1 MCEER
6 LMSNTASLSFKKK
19 ATFDDLLD
27 RKYLGKKDYI
37 WFSLTQFACSAITG
51 LAQGYLLFFYTSI
64 MNIPLTYVGTMFLIA
79 KIWDGINDPIMGVIV
94 DKTRSKMGKMRPYL
108 LWASIPYAVC
118 TILMFINFRGMSSVG
133 KIVFM
138 YVTYIL
144 FSTVGTAVEVPLQGL
159 PAVVSPNVDERTKI
173 ISISRILGSIGE
185 QSALVLIS
193 FGLLVTNDN
202 YEFTYTGT
210 AVVIGVIAPIFMVIS
225 ALVLKERIEPTNQIP
240 KWSEGFKYLFK
251 NKPFL
256 ILICSNLLTFFRNLV
271 SAAIMYVVAYIY
283 GKGSLQIAF
292 ALPGAIASMIG
303 MLFAPKLK
311 RHFNAK
317 QLFIIATI
325 WHSVCLVGVYFVG
338 MTVPWYLIAIL
349 MFFTMLPVGV
359 LNVVPHLMAADTIDY
374 WEHKTGQRQEGITYS
389 LMGLRSKVS
398 SGLKD
403 YFLTFL
409 LGYFLFSQPLGFV
422 EGHVPV
428 QSEYTKGGLFAIYTI
443 IPAVL
448 NLVSIV
454 PMLFY
459 NLTGARIR
467 NIQEELAIKHEERRL
482 AEQAFSYAGGDVE
495 EFGNLSKPGMHAG
508 AVNYSQIREVIGKRR
523 NAQAVADALR
533 AEKADEE
540 RILDIEI
547 AASDEKATEAEF
559 SAEGDR

>member
-1 MCEER
+1 
-6 LMSNTASLSFKKK
+6 MSNTATLSFKKK
-19 ATFDDLLD
+19 TALDDLLD

-79 KIWDGINDPIMGVIV
+79 KIWDGVNDPIMGVIV

-108 LWASIPYAVC
+108 LWASIPYAIC
-118 TILMFINFRGMSSVG
+118 TIVMFINFRGMNITG
-133 KIVFM
+133 KIIFM
-138 YVTYIL
+138 YASYLL

-159 PAVVSPNVDERTKI
+159 PAVVSPNIDERTKI

-193 FGLLVTNDN
+193 LGLIVTNDN
-202 YEFTYTGT
+202 YEATYTGT
-210 AVVIGVIAPIFMVIS
+210 AVIIGVIAPIFMVIS
-225 ALVLKERIEPTNQIP
+225 ALVLKERIEPTNEIP

-251 NKPFL
+251 NKPFM
-256 ILICSNLLTFFRNLV
+256 ILICANLLTFFRNLV
-271 SAAIMYVVAYIY
+271 SAAIMYVVCYIY
-283 GKGSLQIAF
+283 GNGSLQIAF

-303 MLFAPKLK
+303 MLLAPKLK

-317 QLFIIATI
+317 QLFILATI
-325 WHSVCLVGVYFVG
+325 WHSVCLVGVFFVG
-338 MTVPWYLIAIL
+338 MTVPWYVIAVL
-349 MFFTMLPVGV
+349 MFFTMLPVGL

-422 EGHVPV
+422 EGHEPV
-428 QSEYTKGGLFAIYTI
+428 QSSYTQWGLFAIYTI

-454 PMLFY
+454 PMIFY
-459 NLTGARIR
+459 NLTGDRIR
-467 NIQEELAIKHEERRL
+467 KIQEELAVRHEEQRM
-482 AEQAFSYAGGDVE
+482 AEAAFAYSGGDVE
-495 EFGNLSKPGMHAG
+495 EFGVLSKPGFSAG
-508 AVNYSQIREVIGKRR
+508 AVNFSQIKDVIQRRR
-523 NAQAVADALR
+523 NSQAVAEVLR
-533 AEKADEE
+533 AEKAAEE
-540 RILDIEI
+540 QALDAMTEESKKAVTTENASEKIE
-547 AASDEKATEAEF
+547 E
-559 SAEGDR
+559 EGK

>member
-1 MCEER
+1 
-6 LMSNTASLSFKKK
+6 MSNSGSLSLNKK
-19 ATFDDLLD
+19 AAYDDLLD

-64 MNIPLTYVGTMFLIA
+64 MNIPLTHVGTMFLIA
-79 KIWDGINDPIMGVIV
+79 KIWDGVNDPIMGVIV

-108 LWASIPYAVC
+108 LWASIPYAIC
-118 TILMFINFRGMSSVG
+118 TIVMFINFRGMDIVG

-138 YVTYIL
+138 YVSYIL

-159 PAVVSPNVDERTKI
+159 PAVVSPNIDERTKI

-193 FGLLVTNDN
+193 LGLIVTHDN
-202 YEFTYTGT
+202 YEATYTGT
-210 AVVIGVIAPIFMVIS
+210 AVIIGVIAPIFMVIS
-225 ALVLKERIEPTNQIP
+225 ALVLKERIEPTNEIP

-251 NKPFL
+251 NKPFMF
-256 ILICSNLLTFFRNLV
+256 LICANLLTFFRNLV
-271 SAAIMYVVAYIY
+271 SAAIMYVVCYIY
-283 GKGSLQIAF
+283 GNGSLQIAF
-292 ALPGAIASMIG
+292 ALPGAIASMLG

-325 WHSVCLVGVYFVG
+325 WHSVCLTGVYFVG

-422 EGHVPV
+422 EGHTPV
-428 QSEYTKGGLFAIYTI
+428 QSTYTQGGLFAIYTI

-467 NIQEELAIKHEERRL
+467 NIQEELAVRHEAQRQ
-482 AEQAFSYAGGDVE
+482 AEAAFSYSGGDVE
-495 EFGNLSKPGMHAG
+495 DFGCLSKPGLHAG
-508 AVNYSQIREVIGKRR
+508 AVNYSRIMDVIAKRR

-533 AEKADEE
+533 AEKLAEE
-540 RILDIEI
+540 QLIDSEI
-547 AASDEKATEAEF
+547 AASEAE
-559 SAEGDR
+559 AEDIQANPVKEDN

>member
-1 MCEER
+1 
-6 LMSNTASLSFKKK
+6 MSNTATLSFKKK
-19 ATFDDLLD
+19 TALDDLLD

-64 MNIPLTYVGTMFLIA
+64 MNIELTYVGTMFLIA
-79 KIWDGINDPIMGVIV
+79 KIWDGVNDPIMGVIV

-108 LWASIPYAVC
+108 LWASIPYAIC
-118 TILMFINFRGMSSVG
+118 TIVMFINFRGMNITG
-133 KIVFM
+133 KIIFM
-138 YVTYIL
+138 YASYLL

-159 PAVVSPNVDERTKI
+159 PAVVSPNIDERTKI

-193 FGLLVTNDN
+193 LGLIVTNDN
-202 YEFTYTGT
+202 YEATYTGT
-210 AVVIGVIAPIFMVIS
+210 AVIIGVIAPIFMVIS
-225 ALVLKERIEPTNQIP
+225 ALVLKERIEPTNEIP

-251 NKPFL
+251 NKPFM
-256 ILICSNLLTFFRNLV
+256 ILICANLLTFFRNLV
-271 SAAIMYVVAYIY
+271 SAAIMYVVCYIY
-283 GKGSLQIAF
+283 GNGSLQIAF

-303 MLFAPKLK
+303 MLLAPKLK

-317 QLFIIATI
+317 QLFILATI
-325 WHSVCLVGVYFVG
+325 WHSVCLVGVFFVG
-338 MTVPWYLIAIL
+338 MTVPWYVIAVL
-349 MFFTMLPVGV
+349 MFFTMLPVGL

-422 EGHVPV
+422 EGHEPV
-428 QSEYTKGGLFAIYTI
+428 QSSYTQWGLFAIYTI

-454 PMLFY
+454 PMIFY
-459 NLTGARIR
+459 NLTGDRIR
-467 NIQEELAIKHEERRL
+467 KIQEELAVRHEEQRM
-482 AEQAFSYAGGDVE
+482 AEAAFAYSGGDVE
-495 EFGNLSKPGMHAG
+495 EFGVLSKPGFSAG
-508 AVNYSQIREVIGKRR
+508 AVNFSQIKDVIQRRR
-523 NAQAVADALR
+523 NSQAVAEVLR
-533 AEKADEE
+533 AEKAAEE
-540 RILDIEI
+540 QALDAMTEESKKAVTTENAGEKIE
-547 AASDEKATEAEF
+547 E
-559 SAEGDR
+559 EGK

>member
-1 MCEER
+1 
-6 LMSNTASLSFKKK
+6 MSNTATLSFKKK
-19 ATFDDLLD
+19 TALDDLLD

-64 MNIPLTYVGTMFLIA
+64 MNIPLAYVGTMFLIA
-79 KIWDGINDPIMGVIV
+79 KIWDGVNDPIMGVIV

-108 LWASIPYAVC
+108 LWASIPYAIC
-118 TILMFINFRGMSSVG
+118 TIVMFINFRGMNITG
-133 KIVFM
+133 KIIFM
-138 YVTYIL
+138 YASYLL

-159 PAVVSPNVDERTKI
+159 PAVVSPNIDERTKI

-193 FGLLVTNDN
+193 LGLIVTNDN
-202 YEFTYTGT
+202 YEATYTGT
-210 AVVIGVIAPIFMVIS
+210 AVIIGVIAPIFMVIS
-225 ALVLKERIEPTNQIP
+225 ALVLKERIEPTNEIP

-251 NKPFL
+251 NKPFM
-256 ILICSNLLTFFRNLV
+256 ILICANLLTFFRNLV
-271 SAAIMYVVAYIY
+271 SAAIMYVVCYIY
-283 GKGSLQIAF
+283 GNGSLQIAF

-303 MLFAPKLK
+303 MLLAPKLK

-317 QLFIIATI
+317 QLFILATI
-325 WHSVCLVGVYFVG
+325 WHSVCLVGVFFVG
-338 MTVPWYLIAIL
+338 MTVPWYVIAVL
-349 MFFTMLPVGV
+349 MFFTMLPVGL

-422 EGHVPV
+422 EGHEPV
-428 QSEYTKGGLFAIYTI
+428 QSSYTQWGLFAIYTI

-454 PMLFY
+454 PMIFY
-459 NLTGARIR
+459 NLTGDRIR
-467 NIQEELAIKHEERRL
+467 KIQEELAVRHEEQRM
-482 AEQAFSYAGGDVE
+482 AEAAFAYSGGDVE
-495 EFGNLSKPGMHAG
+495 EFGVLSKPGFSAG
-508 AVNYSQIREVIGKRR
+508 AVNFSQIKDVIQRRR
-523 NAQAVADALR
+523 NSQAVAEVLR
-533 AEKADEE
+533 AEKAAEE
-540 RILDIEI
+540 QALDAMTEESKEAVTAENDGEKIE
-547 AASDEKATEAEF
+547 E
-559 SAEGDR
+559 EGK

>member
-1 MCEER
+1 
-6 LMSNTASLSFKKK
+6 MSNTATLSFKKK
-19 ATFDDLLD
+19 TALDDLLD

-64 MNIPLTYVGTMFLIA
+64 MNIELTYVGTMFLIA
-79 KIWDGINDPIMGVIV
+79 KIWDGVNDPIMGVIV

-108 LWASIPYAVC
+108 LWASIPYAIC
-118 TILMFINFRGMSSVG
+118 TIVMFINFRGMNMTG
-133 KIVFM
+133 KIIFM
-138 YVTYIL
+138 YASYLL

-159 PAVVSPNVDERTKI
+159 PAVVSPNIDERTKI

-193 FGLLVTNDN
+193 LGLIVTNDN
-202 YEFTYTGT
+202 YEATYTGT
-210 AVVIGVIAPIFMVIS
+210 AVIIGVIAPIFMVIS
-225 ALVLKERIEPTNQIP
+225 ALVLKERIEPTNEIP

-251 NKPFL
+251 NKPFM
-256 ILICSNLLTFFRNLV
+256 ILICANLLTFFRNLV
-271 SAAIMYVVAYIY
+271 SAAIMYVVCYIY
-283 GKGSLQIAF
+283 GNGSLQIAF
-292 ALPGAIASMIG
+292 ALPGAIASMLG
-303 MLFAPKLK
+303 MLLAPKLK

-317 QLFIIATI
+317 QLFILATI
-325 WHSVCLVGVYFVG
+325 WHSVCLVGVFFVG
-338 MTVPWYLIAIL
+338 MTVPWYVIAVL
-349 MFFTMLPVGV
+349 MFFTMLPVGL

-422 EGHVPV
+422 EGHEPV
-428 QSEYTKGGLFAIYTI
+428 QSSYTQWGLFAIYTI

-454 PMLFY
+454 PMIFY
-459 NLTGARIR
+459 NLTGDRIR
-467 NIQEELAIKHEERRL
+467 KIQEELAVRHEERRM
-482 AEQAFSYAGGDVE
+482 AEAAFAYSGGDVE
-495 EFGNLSKPGMHAG
+495 EFGVLSKPGFSAG
-508 AVNYSQIREVIGKRR
+508 AVNFSQIKDVIQRRR
-523 NAQAVADALR
+523 NSQAVAEVLR
-533 AEKADEE
+533 AEKAAEE
-540 RILDIEI
+540 QALDAMTEESKKAVTTENAGEKIE
-547 AASDEKATEAEF
+547 E
-559 SAEGDR
+559 EGK

>member
-1 MCEER
+1 
-6 LMSNTASLSFKKK
+6 MSNTGSLSLNKKT
-19 ATFDDLLD
+19 AYDDLLD

-64 MNIPLTYVGTMFLIA
+64 MNIPLTHVGTMFLIA
-79 KIWDGINDPIMGVIV
+79 KIWDGVNDPIMGVIV

-108 LWASIPYAVC
+108 LWASIPYAIC
-118 TILMFINFRGMSSVG
+118 TIVMFINFRGMDIVG

-138 YVTYIL
+138 YVSYIL

-159 PAVVSPNVDERTKI
+159 PAVVSPNIDERTKI

-193 FGLLVTNDN
+193 LGLIVTHDN
-202 YEFTYTGT
+202 YEATYTGT
-210 AVVIGVIAPIFMVIS
+210 AVIIGVIAPIFMVIS
-225 ALVLKERIEPTNQIP
+225 ALVLKERIEPTSEIP

-251 NKPFL
+251 NKPFMF
-256 ILICSNLLTFFRNLV
+256 LICANLLTFFRNLV
-271 SAAIMYVVAYIY
+271 SAAIMYVVCYIY
-283 GKGSLQIAF
+283 GNGSLQIAF

-325 WHSVCLVGVYFVG
+325 WHSVCLTGVYFVG
-338 MTVPWYLIAIL
+338 MTVPWYLIAVL

-422 EGHVPV
+422 EGHTPV
-428 QSEYTKGGLFAIYTI
+428 QSTYTQGGLFAIYTI

-467 NIQEELAIKHEERRL
+467 NIQEELAVRHEAQRQ
-482 AEQAFSYAGGDVE
+482 AEAAFSYSGGDVE
-495 EFGNLSKPGMHAG
+495 DFGCLSKPGLHAG
-508 AVNYSQIREVIGKRR
+508 AVNY
-523 NAQAVADALR
+523 AQAVADALR
-533 AEKADEE
+533 AEKLAEE
-540 RILDIEI
+540 QLIDSEI
-547 AASDEKATEAEF
+547 AASEAE
-559 SAEGDR
+559 AEDIQANPVKEDN

>member
-1 MCEER
+1 
-6 LMSNTASLSFKKK
+6 MSNTATLSFKKK
-19 ATFDDLLD
+19 TALDDLLD

-64 MNIPLTYVGTMFLIA
+64 MNIPLASVGTMFLIA
-79 KIWDGINDPIMGVIV
+79 KIWDGVNDPIMGVIV

-108 LWASIPYAVC
+108 LWASIPYAIC
-118 TILMFINFRGMSSVG
+118 TIVMFINFRGMNMTG
-133 KIVFM
+133 KIIFM
-138 YVTYIL
+138 YASYLL

-159 PAVVSPNVDERTKI
+159 PAVVSPNIDERTKI

-193 FGLLVTNDN
+193 LGLIVTNDN
-202 YEFTYTGT
+202 YEATYTGT
-210 AVVIGVIAPIFMVIS
+210 AVIIGVIAPIFMVIS
-225 ALVLKERIEPTNQIP
+225 ALVLKERIEPTNEIP

-251 NKPFL
+251 NKPFM
-256 ILICSNLLTFFRNLV
+256 ILICANLLTFFRNLV
-271 SAAIMYVVAYIY
+271 SAAIMYVVCYIY

-303 MLFAPKLK
+303 MLLAPKLK

-317 QLFIIATI
+317 QLFILATI
-325 WHSVCLVGVYFVG
+325 WHSVCLVGVFFVG
-338 MTVPWYLIAIL
+338 MTVPWYVIAVL
-349 MFFTMLPVGV
+349 MFFTMLPVGL

-422 EGHVPV
+422 EGHEPV
-428 QSEYTKGGLFAIYTI
+428 QSSYTQWGLFAIYTI

-454 PMLFY
+454 PMIFY
-459 NLTGARIR
+459 NLTGDRIR
-467 NIQEELAIKHEERRL
+467 KIQEELAVRHEEQRM
-482 AEQAFSYAGGDVE
+482 AEAAFAYSGGDVE
-495 EFGNLSKPGMHAG
+495 EFGVLSKPGFSAG
-508 AVNYSQIREVIGKRR
+508 AVNFSQIKDVIAKRR
-523 NAQAVADALR
+523 NSQAVAEVLR
-533 AEKADEE
+533 AEKAAEE
-540 RILDIEI
+540 QALDAMTEESKKAVTTENAGEKIE
-547 AASDEKATEAEF
+547 E
-559 SAEGDR
+559 EGK

>member
-1 MCEER
+1 
-6 LMSNTASLSFKKK
+6 MSNTASLSFKKK

-108 LWASIPYAVC
+108 LWASIPYAAC

-240 KWSEGFKYLFK
+240 
-251 NKPFL
+251 FL

-283 GKGSLQIAF
+283 GNGSLQIAF
-292 ALPGAIASMIG
+292 ALPGAVASMIG

-325 WHSVCLVGVYFVG
+325 WHSVCSTVYYRYDMAF
-338 MTVPWYLIAIL
+338 
-349 MFFTMLPVGV
+349 GV
-359 LNVVPHLMAADTIDY
+359 LGRGLFRRHDCAVVSDSYIDVLYNAA
-374 WEHKTGQRQEGITYS
+374 GR
-389 LMGLRSKVS
+389 RSERS
-398 SGLKD
+398 SAPDGGGYD
-403 YFLTFL
+403 RL
-409 LGYFLFSQPLGFV
+409 LGTQDRSAPGRHNLFADGTAQQGFQRIERLFPDFLIRLF
-422 EGHVPV
+422 PV
-428 QSEYTKGGLFAIYTI
+428 QPTFGIRRGSRSGAI
-443 IPAVL
+443 
-448 NLVSIV
+448 
-454 PMLFY
+454 
-459 NLTGARIR
+459 
-467 NIQEELAIKHEERRL
+467 
-482 AEQAFSYAGGDVE
+482 
-495 EFGNLSKPGMHAG
+495 
-508 AVNYSQIREVIGKRR
+508 
-523 NAQAVADALR
+523 
-533 AEKADEE
+533 
-540 RILDIEI
+540 
-547 AASDEKATEAEF
+547 
-559 SAEGDR
+559 

>member
-1 MCEER
+1 
-6 LMSNTASLSFKKK
+6 MSNTATLSFKKK
-19 ATFDDLLD
+19 TALDDLLD

-79 KIWDGINDPIMGVIV
+79 KIWDGVNDPIMGVIV

-108 LWASIPYAVC
+108 LWASIPYAIC
-118 TILMFINFRGMSSVG
+118 TIVMFINFRGMNITG
-133 KIVFM
+133 KIIFM
-138 YVTYIL
+138 YASYLL

-159 PAVVSPNVDERTKI
+159 PAVVSPNIDERTKI

-193 FGLLVTNDN
+193 LGLIVTNDN
-202 YEFTYTGT
+202 YEATYTGT
-210 AVVIGVIAPIFMVIS
+210 AVIIGVIAPIFMVIS
-225 ALVLKERIEPTNQIP
+225 ALVLKERIEPTNEIP

-251 NKPFL
+251 NKPFM
-256 ILICSNLLTFFRNLV
+256 ILICANLLTFFRNLV
-271 SAAIMYVVAYIY
+271 SAAIMYVVCYIY
-283 GKGSLQIAF
+283 GNGSLQIAF

-303 MLFAPKLK
+303 MLLAPKLK

-317 QLFIIATI
+317 QLFILATI
-325 WHSVCLVGVYFVG
+325 WHSVCLVGVFFVG
-338 MTVPWYLIAIL
+338 MTVPWYVIAVL
-349 MFFTMLPVGV
+349 MFFTMLPVGL

-422 EGHVPV
+422 EGHEPV
-428 QSEYTKGGLFAIYTI
+428 QSSYTQWGLFAIYTI

-454 PMLFY
+454 PMIFY
-459 NLTGARIR
+459 NLTGDRIR
-467 NIQEELAIKHEERRL
+467 KIQEELAVRHEEQRM
-482 AEQAFSYAGGDVE
+482 AEAAFAYSGGDVE
-495 EFGNLSKPGMHAG
+495 EFGVLSKPGFSAG
-508 AVNYSQIREVIGKRR
+508 AVNFSQIKDVIAKRR
-523 NAQAVADALR
+523 NSQAVAEVLR
-533 AEKADEE
+533 AEKAAEE
-540 RILDIEI
+540 QALDAMTEESKKAVTAENAGEKIE
-547 AASDEKATEAEF
+547 E
-559 SAEGDR
+559 EGK

>member
-1 MCEER
+1 
-6 LMSNTASLSFKKK
+6 MSNTATLSFKKK
-19 ATFDDLLD
+19 TALDDLLD

-79 KIWDGINDPIMGVIV
+79 KIWDGVNDPIMGVIV

-108 LWASIPYAVC
+108 LWASIPYAIC
-118 TILMFINFRGMSSVG
+118 TIVMFINFRGMNMTG
-133 KIVFM
+133 KIIFM
-138 YVTYIL
+138 YASYLL

-159 PAVVSPNVDERTKI
+159 PAVVSPNIDERTKI

-193 FGLLVTNDN
+193 LGLIVTNDN
-202 YEFTYTGT
+202 YEATYTGT
-210 AVVIGVIAPIFMVIS
+210 AVIIGVIAPMFMVIS
-225 ALVLKERIEPTNQIP
+225 ALVLKERIEPTNEIP

-251 NKPFL
+251 NKPFM
-256 ILICSNLLTFFRNLV
+256 ILICANLLTFFRNLV
-271 SAAIMYVVAYIY
+271 SAAIMYVVCYIY

-303 MLFAPKLK
+303 MLLAPKLK

-317 QLFIIATI
+317 QLFILATI
-325 WHSVCLVGVYFVG
+325 WHSVCLVGVFFVG
-338 MTVPWYLIAIL
+338 MTVPWYVIAVL
-349 MFFTMLPVGV
+349 MFFTMLPVGL

-422 EGHVPV
+422 EGHEPV
-428 QSEYTKGGLFAIYTI
+428 QSSYTQWGLFAIYTI

-454 PMLFY
+454 PMIFY
-459 NLTGARIR
+459 NLTGDRIR
-467 NIQEELAIKHEERRL
+467 KIQEELAVRHEEQRM
-482 AEQAFSYAGGDVE
+482 AEAAFAYSGGDVE
-495 EFGNLSKPGMHAG
+495 EFGVLSKPGFSAG
-508 AVNYSQIREVIGKRR
+508 AVNFSQIKDVIAKRR
-523 NAQAVADALR
+523 NSQAVAEVLR
-533 AEKADEE
+533 AEKAAEE
-540 RILDIEI
+540 QAFDAMTEESKEAVTAENDGEKIE
-547 AASDEKATEAEF
+547 E
-559 SAEGDR
+559 EGK

>member
-1 MCEER
+1 
-6 LMSNTASLSFKKK
+6 MSNTASLSFKKK

-108 LWASIPYAVC
+108 LWASIPYAAC
-118 TILMFINFRGMSSVG
+118 TILMFINFRGMSIVG

-225 ALVLKERIEPTNQIP
+225 ALVLRERIEPTNQIP

-283 GKGSLQIAF
+283 GNGSLQIAF

-467 NIQEELAIKHEERRL
+467 NIQEELAIRHEERRL

>member
-1 MCEER
+1 
-6 LMSNTASLSFKKK
+6 MSNTATLSFKKK
-19 ATFDDLLD
+19 TALDDLLD

-79 KIWDGINDPIMGVIV
+79 KIWDGVNDPIMGVIV

-108 LWASIPYAVC
+108 LWASIPYAIC
-118 TILMFINFRGMSSVG
+118 TIVMFINFRGMNMTG
-133 KIVFM
+133 KIIFM
-138 YVTYIL
+138 YASYLL
-144 FSTVGTAVEVPLQGL
+144 FSTVGTAVEVPLRGL
-159 PAVVSPNVDERTKI
+159 PAVVSPNIDERTKI

-193 FGLLVTNDN
+193 LGLIVTNDN
-202 YEFTYTGT
+202 YEATYTGT
-210 AVVIGVIAPIFMVIS
+210 AVIIGVIAPIFMVIS
-225 ALVLKERIEPTNQIP
+225 ALVLKERIEPTNEIP

-251 NKPFL
+251 NKPFM
-256 ILICSNLLTFFRNLV
+256 ILICANLLTFFRNLV
-271 SAAIMYVVAYIY
+271 SAAIMYVVCYIY

-303 MLFAPKLK
+303 MLLAPKLK

-317 QLFIIATI
+317 QLFILATI
-325 WHSVCLVGVYFVG
+325 WHSVCLVGVFFVG
-338 MTVPWYLIAIL
+338 MTVPWYVIAVL
-349 MFFTMLPVGV
+349 MFFTMLPVGL

-422 EGHVPV
+422 EGHEPV
-428 QSEYTKGGLFAIYTI
+428 QSSYTQWGLFAIYTI

-454 PMLFY
+454 PMIFY
-459 NLTGARIR
+459 NLTGDRIR
-467 NIQEELAIKHEERRL
+467 KIQEELAVRHEEQRM
-482 AEQAFSYAGGDVE
+482 AEAAFAYSGGDVE
-495 EFGNLSKPGMHAG
+495 EFGVLSKPGFSAG
-508 AVNYSQIREVIGKRR
+508 AVNFSQIKDVIQRRR
-523 NAQAVADALR
+523 NSQAVAEVLR
-533 AEKADEE
+533 AEKAAEE
-540 RILDIEI
+540 QALDAMTEESKEAVTAENDGEKIE
-547 AASDEKATEAEF
+547 E
-559 SAEGDR
+559 EGK

>member
-1 MCEER
+1 
-6 LMSNTASLSFKKK
+6 MSNTATLSFKKK
-19 ATFDDLLD
+19 TALDDLLD

-64 MNIPLTYVGTMFLIA
+64 MNIELTYVGTMFLIA
-79 KIWDGINDPIMGVIV
+79 KIWDGVNDPIMGVIV

-108 LWASIPYAVC
+108 LWASIPYAIC
-118 TILMFINFRGMSSVG
+118 TIVMFINFRGMNMTG
-133 KIVFM
+133 KIIFM
-138 YVTYIL
+138 YASYLL

-159 PAVVSPNVDERTKI
+159 PAVVSPNIDERTKI

-193 FGLLVTNDN
+193 LGLIVTNDN
-202 YEFTYTGT
+202 YEATYTGT
-210 AVVIGVIAPIFMVIS
+210 AVIIGVIAPIFMVIS
-225 ALVLKERIEPTNQIP
+225 ALVLKERIEPTNEIP

-251 NKPFL
+251 NKPFM
-256 ILICSNLLTFFRNLV
+256 ILICANLLTFFRNLV
-271 SAAIMYVVAYIY
+271 SAAIMYVVCYIY
-283 GKGSLQIAF
+283 GNGSLQIAF

-303 MLFAPKLK
+303 MLLAPKLK

-317 QLFIIATI
+317 QLFILATI
-325 WHSVCLVGVYFVG
+325 WHSVCLVGVFFVG
-338 MTVPWYLIAIL
+338 MTVPWYVIAVL
-349 MFFTMLPVGV
+349 MFFTMLPVGL

-422 EGHVPV
+422 EGHEPV
-428 QSEYTKGGLFAIYTI
+428 QSSYTQWGLFAIYTI

-454 PMLFY
+454 PMIFY
-459 NLTGARIR
+459 NLTGDRIR
-467 NIQEELAIKHEERRL
+467 KIQEELAVRHEEQRM
-482 AEQAFSYAGGDVE
+482 AEAAFAYSGGDVE
-495 EFGNLSKPGMHAG
+495 EFGVLSKPGFSAG
-508 AVNYSQIREVIGKRR
+508 AVNFSQIKDVIARRR
-523 NAQAVADALR
+523 NSQAVAEVLR
-533 AEKADEE
+533 AEKAAEE
-540 RILDIEI
+540 QALDAMTEESKKAVTTENAGEKIEG
-547 AASDEKATEAEF
+547 
-559 SAEGDR
+559 EGK

>member
-1 MCEER
+1 
-6 LMSNTASLSFKKK
+6 MSNTASLSFKKK

-283 GKGSLQIAF
+283 GNGSLQIAF

-467 NIQEELAIKHEERRL
+467 NIQEELAIRHEERRL

-495 EFGNLSKPGMHAG
+495 EFGNLSKPGIHAG

>member
-1 MCEER
+1 
-6 LMSNTASLSFKKK
+6 MSNTATLSFKKK
-19 ATFDDLLD
+19 TALDDLLD

-64 MNIPLTYVGTMFLIA
+64 MNIPLASVGTMFLIA
-79 KIWDGINDPIMGVIV
+79 KIWDGVNDPIMGVIV

-108 LWASIPYAVC
+108 LWASIPYAIC
-118 TILMFINFRGMSSVG
+118 TIVMFINFRGMNMTG
-133 KIVFM
+133 KIIFM
-138 YVTYIL
+138 YASYLL

-159 PAVVSPNVDERTKI
+159 PAVVSPNIDERTKI

-193 FGLLVTNDN
+193 LGLIVTNDN
-202 YEFTYTGT
+202 YEATYTGT
-210 AVVIGVIAPIFMVIS
+210 AVIIGVIAPIFMVIS
-225 ALVLKERIEPTNQIP
+225 ALVLKERIEPTNEIP

-251 NKPFL
+251 NKPFM
-256 ILICSNLLTFFRNLV
+256 ILICANLLTFFRNLV
-271 SAAIMYVVAYIY
+271 SAAIMYVVCYIY

-303 MLFAPKLK
+303 MLLAPKLK

-317 QLFIIATI
+317 QLFILATI
-325 WHSVCLVGVYFVG
+325 WHSVCLVGVFFVG
-338 MTVPWYLIAIL
+338 MTVPWYVIAVL
-349 MFFTMLPVGV
+349 MFFTMLPVGL

-422 EGHVPV
+422 EGHEPV
-428 QSEYTKGGLFAIYTI
+428 QSSYTQWGLFAIYTI

-454 PMLFY
+454 PMIFY
-459 NLTGARIR
+459 NLTGDRIR
-467 NIQEELAIKHEERRL
+467 KIQEELAVRHEEQRM
-482 AEQAFSYAGGDVE
+482 AEAAFAYSGGDVE
-495 EFGNLSKPGMHAG
+495 EFGVLSKPGFSAG
-508 AVNYSQIREVIGKRR
+508 AVNFSQIKDVIQRRR
-523 NAQAVADALR
+523 NSQAVAEVLR
-533 AEKADEE
+533 AEKAAEE
-540 RILDIEI
+540 QALDAMTEESKEAVTAENDGEKIE
-547 AASDEKATEAEF
+547 E
-559 SAEGDR
+559 EGK

>member
-1 MCEER
+1 
-6 LMSNTASLSFKKK
+6 MSNTATLSFKKK
-19 ATFDDLLD
+19 TALDDLLD

-64 MNIPLTYVGTMFLIA
+64 MNIELTYVGTMFLIA
-79 KIWDGINDPIMGVIV
+79 KIWDGVNDPIMGVIV

-108 LWASIPYAVC
+108 LWASIPYAIC
-118 TILMFINFRGMSSVG
+118 TIVMFINFRGMNMTG
-133 KIVFM
+133 KIIFM
-138 YVTYIL
+138 YASYLL

-159 PAVVSPNVDERTKI
+159 PAVVSPNIDERTKI

-193 FGLLVTNDN
+193 LGLIVTNDN
-202 YEFTYTGT
+202 YEATYTGT
-210 AVVIGVIAPIFMVIS
+210 AVIIGVIAPIFMVIS
-225 ALVLKERIEPTNQIP
+225 ALVLKERIEPTNEIP

-251 NKPFL
+251 NKPFM
-256 ILICSNLLTFFRNLV
+256 ILICANLLTFFRNLV
-271 SAAIMYVVAYIY
+271 SAAIMYVVCYIY
-283 GKGSLQIAF
+283 GNGSLQIAF

-303 MLFAPKLK
+303 MLLAPKLK

-317 QLFIIATI
+317 QLFILATI
-325 WHSVCLVGVYFVG
+325 WHSVCLVGVFFVG
-338 MTVPWYLIAIL
+338 MTVPWYVIAVL
-349 MFFTMLPVGV
+349 MFFTMLPVGL

-422 EGHVPV
+422 EGHEPV
-428 QSEYTKGGLFAIYTI
+428 QSSYTQWGLFAIYTI

-448 NLVSIV
+448 NLVSIA
-454 PMLFY
+454 PMIFY
-459 NLTGARIR
+459 NLTGDRIR
-467 NIQEELAIKHEERRL
+467 KIQEELAVRHEELRM
-482 AEQAFSYAGGDVE
+482 AEAAFAYSGGDVE
-495 EFGNLSKPGMHAG
+495 EFGVLSKPGFSAG
-508 AVNYSQIREVIGKRR
+508 AVNFSQIKDVIQRRR
-523 NAQAVADALR
+523 NSQAVAEVLR
-533 AEKADEE
+533 AEKAAEE
-540 RILDIEI
+540 QALDAMTEESKKAVTTENAGEKIE
-547 AASDEKATEAEF
+547 E
-559 SAEGDR
+559 EGK

>member
-1 MCEER
+1 
-6 LMSNTASLSFKKK
+6 MSNTGSLSLNKKT
-19 ATFDDLLD
+19 AYDDLLD

-64 MNIPLTYVGTMFLIA
+64 MNIPLMHVGTMFLIA
-79 KIWDGINDPIMGVIV
+79 KIWDGVNDPIMGVIV

-108 LWASIPYAVC
+108 LWASIPYAIC
-118 TILMFINFRGMSSVG
+118 TIVMFINFRGMDIVG

-138 YVTYIL
+138 YVSYIL

-159 PAVVSPNVDERTKI
+159 PAVVSPNIDERTKI

-193 FGLLVTNDN
+193 LGLIVTHDN
-202 YEFTYTGT
+202 YEATYTGT
-210 AVVIGVIAPIFMVIS
+210 AVIIGVIAPIFMVIS
-225 ALVLKERIEPTNQIP
+225 ALVLKERIEPTSEIP

-251 NKPFL
+251 NKPFMF
-256 ILICSNLLTFFRNLV
+256 LICANLLTFFRNLV
-271 SAAIMYVVAYIY
+271 SAAIMYVVCYIY
-283 GKGSLQIAF
+283 GNGSLQIAF
-292 ALPGAIASMIG
+292 ALPGAIASMLG

-325 WHSVCLVGVYFVG
+325 WHSVCLTGVYFVG

-409 LGYFLFSQPLGFV
+409 LGYFLFSQPLGFL
-422 EGHVPV
+422 EGHTPV
-428 QSEYTKGGLFAIYTI
+428 QSTYTQGGLFAIYTI

-459 NLTGARIR
+459 NLTGAKIR
-467 NIQEELAIKHEERRL
+467 NIQEELAVRHEAQRQ
-482 AEQAFSYAGGDVE
+482 AEAAFSYSGGDVE
-495 EFGNLSKPGMHAG
+495 DFGCLSKPGLHAG
-508 AVNYSQIREVIGKRR
+508 AVNYSRIMDVIAKRR

-533 AEKADEE
+533 AEKLAEE
-540 RILDIEI
+540 QLIDSEI
-547 AASDEKATEAEF
+547 AASEAE
-559 SAEGDR
+559 AEDIQANPVKEDN

>member
-1 MCEER
+1 
-6 LMSNTASLSFKKK
+6 MSNTATLSFKKK
-19 ATFDDLLD
+19 TALDDLLD

-64 MNIPLTYVGTMFLIA
+64 MNIELTYVGTMFLIA
-79 KIWDGINDPIMGVIV
+79 KIWDGVNDPIMGVIV

-108 LWASIPYAVC
+108 LWASIPYAIC
-118 TILMFINFRGMSSVG
+118 TIVMFINFRGMNMTG
-133 KIVFM
+133 KIIFM
-138 YVTYIL
+138 YASYLL

-159 PAVVSPNVDERTKI
+159 PAVVSPNIDERTKI

-193 FGLLVTNDN
+193 LGLIVTNDN
-202 YEFTYTGT
+202 YEATYTGT
-210 AVVIGVIAPIFMVIS
+210 AVIIGVIAPIFMVIS
-225 ALVLKERIEPTNQIP
+225 ALVLKERIEPTNEIP

-251 NKPFL
+251 NKPFM
-256 ILICSNLLTFFRNLV
+256 ILICANLLTFFRNLV
-271 SAAIMYVVAYIY
+271 SAAIMYVVCYIY
-283 GKGSLQIAF
+283 GNGSLQIAF

-303 MLFAPKLK
+303 MLLAPKLK

-317 QLFIIATI
+317 QLFILATI
-325 WHSVCLVGVYFVG
+325 WHSVCLVGVFFVG
-338 MTVPWYLIAIL
+338 MTVPWYVIAVL
-349 MFFTMLPVGV
+349 MFFTMLPVGL

-422 EGHVPV
+422 EGHEPV
-428 QSEYTKGGLFAIYTI
+428 QSSYTQWGLFAIYTI

-454 PMLFY
+454 PMIFY
-459 NLTGARIR
+459 NLTGDRIR
-467 NIQEELAIKHEERRL
+467 KIQEELAVRHEELRM
-482 AEQAFSYAGGDVE
+482 AEAAFAYSGGDVE
-495 EFGNLSKPGMHAG
+495 EFGVLSKPGFSAG
-508 AVNYSQIREVIGKRR
+508 AVNFSQIKDVIARRR
-523 NAQAVADALR
+523 NSQAVAEVLR
-533 AEKADEE
+533 AEKAAEE
-540 RILDIEI
+540 QALDAMTEESKKAVTTENAGEKIE
-547 AASDEKATEAEF
+547 E
-559 SAEGDR
+559 EGK

>member
-1 MCEER
+1 
-6 LMSNTASLSFKKK
+6 MSNTATLSFKKK
-19 ATFDDLLD
+19 TALDDLLD

-64 MNIPLTYVGTMFLIA
+64 MNIPLAYVGTMFLIA
-79 KIWDGINDPIMGVIV
+79 KIWDGVNDPIMGVIV

-108 LWASIPYAVC
+108 LWASIPYAIC
-118 TILMFINFRGMSSVG
+118 TIVMFINFRGMNITG
-133 KIVFM
+133 KIIFM
-138 YVTYIL
+138 YASYLL

-159 PAVVSPNVDERTKI
+159 PAVVSPNIDERTKI

-193 FGLLVTNDN
+193 LGLIVTNDN
-202 YEFTYTGT
+202 YEATYTGT
-210 AVVIGVIAPIFMVIS
+210 AVIIGVIAPIFMVIS
-225 ALVLKERIEPTNQIP
+225 ALVLKERIEPTNEIP

-251 NKPFL
+251 NKPFM
-256 ILICSNLLTFFRNLV
+256 ILICANLLTFFRNLV
-271 SAAIMYVVAYIY
+271 SAAIMYVVCYIY
-283 GKGSLQIAF
+283 GNGSLQIAF

-303 MLFAPKLK
+303 MLLAPKLK

-317 QLFIIATI
+317 QLFILATI
-325 WHSVCLVGVYFVG
+325 WHSVCLVGVFFVG
-338 MTVPWYLIAIL
+338 MTVPWYVIAVL
-349 MFFTMLPVGV
+349 MFFTMLPVGL

-422 EGHVPV
+422 EGHEPV
-428 QSEYTKGGLFAIYTI
+428 QSSYTQWGLFAIYTI

-454 PMLFY
+454 PMIFY
-459 NLTGARIR
+459 NLTGDRIR
-467 NIQEELAIKHEERRL
+467 KIQEELAVRHEEQRM
-482 AEQAFSYAGGDVE
+482 AEAAFAYSGGDVE
-495 EFGNLSKPGMHAG
+495 EFGVLSKPGFSAG
-508 AVNYSQIREVIGKRR
+508 AVNFSQIKDVIQRRR
-523 NAQAVADALR
+523 NSQAVAEVLR
-533 AEKADEE
+533 AEKAAEE
-540 RILDIEI
+540 QALDAMTEESKKAVTAENAGEKIE
-547 AASDEKATEAEF
+547 E
-559 SAEGDR
+559 EGK

>member
-1 MCEER
+1 
-6 LMSNTASLSFKKK
+6 MSNTASLSFKKK

-202 YEFTYTGT
+202 YEFTYTGA

-547 AASDEKATEAEF
+547 AASDEKATEAEI

>member
-1 MCEER
+1 
-6 LMSNTASLSFKKK
+6 MSNTASLSFKKK

>member
-1 MCEER
+1 
-6 LMSNTASLSFKKK
+6 MSNTATLSFKKK
-19 ATFDDLLD
+19 TALDDLLD

-79 KIWDGINDPIMGVIV
+79 KIWDGVNDPIMGVIV

-108 LWASIPYAVC
+108 LWASIPYAIC
-118 TILMFINFRGMSSVG
+118 TIVMFINFRGMNMTG
-133 KIVFM
+133 KIIFM
-138 YVTYIL
+138 YASYLL

-159 PAVVSPNVDERTKI
+159 PAVVSPNIDERTKI

-193 FGLLVTNDN
+193 LGLIVTNDN
-202 YEFTYTGT
+202 YEATYTGT
-210 AVVIGVIAPIFMVIS
+210 AVIIGVIAPIFMVIS
-225 ALVLKERIEPTNQIP
+225 ALVLKERIEPTNEIP

-251 NKPFL
+251 NKPFM
-256 ILICSNLLTFFRNLV
+256 ILICANLLTFFRNLV
-271 SAAIMYVVAYIY
+271 SAAIMYVVCYIY

-292 ALPGAIASMIG
+292 ALPGAIASMLG
-303 MLFAPKLK
+303 MLLAPKLK

-317 QLFIIATI
+317 QLFILATI
-325 WHSVCLVGVYFVG
+325 WHSVCLVGVFFVG
-338 MTVPWYLIAIL
+338 MTVPWYVIAVL
-349 MFFTMLPVGV
+349 MFFTMLPVGL

-422 EGHVPV
+422 EGHEPV
-428 QSEYTKGGLFAIYTI
+428 QSSYTQWGLFAIYTI

-454 PMLFY
+454 PMIFY
-459 NLTGARIR
+459 NLTGDRIR
-467 NIQEELAIKHEERRL
+467 RIQEELAVRHEERRM
-482 AEQAFSYAGGDVE
+482 AEAAFAYSGGDVE
-495 EFGNLSKPGMHAG
+495 EFGVLSKPGFSAG
-508 AVNYSQIREVIGKRR
+508 AVNFSQIKDVIQRRR
-523 NAQAVADALR
+523 NSQAVAEALR
-533 AEKADEE
+533 AEKAAEE
-540 RILDIEI
+540 QALDAMTEESKDAVTAENAGEKIE
-547 AASDEKATEAEF
+547 E
-559 SAEGDR
+559 EGEVK

>member
-1 MCEER
+1 
-6 LMSNTASLSFKKK
+6 MSNTATLSFKKK
-19 ATFDDLLD
+19 TALDDLLD

-64 MNIPLTYVGTMFLIA
+64 MNIPLAYVGTMFLIA
-79 KIWDGINDPIMGVIV
+79 KIWDGVNDPIMGVIV

-108 LWASIPYAVC
+108 LWASIPYAIC
-118 TILMFINFRGMSSVG
+118 TIVMFINFRGMNITG
-133 KIVFM
+133 KIIFM
-138 YVTYIL
+138 YASYLL

-159 PAVVSPNVDERTKI
+159 PAVVSPNIDERTKI

-193 FGLLVTNDN
+193 LGLIVTNDN
-202 YEFTYTGT
+202 YEATYTGT
-210 AVVIGVIAPIFMVIS
+210 AVIIGVIAPIFMVIS
-225 ALVLKERIEPTNQIP
+225 ALVLKERIEPTNEIP

-251 NKPFL
+251 NKPFM
-256 ILICSNLLTFFRNLV
+256 ILICANLLTFFRNLV
-271 SAAIMYVVAYIY
+271 SAAIMYVVCYIY
-283 GKGSLQIAF
+283 GNGSLQIAF

-303 MLFAPKLK
+303 MLLAPKLK

-317 QLFIIATI
+317 QLFILATI
-325 WHSVCLVGVYFVG
+325 WHSVCLVGVFFVG
-338 MTVPWYLIAIL
+338 MTVPWYVIAVL
-349 MFFTMLPVGV
+349 MFFTMLPVGL

-422 EGHVPV
+422 EGHEPV
-428 QSEYTKGGLFAIYTI
+428 QSSYTQWGLFAIYTI

-454 PMLFY
+454 PMIFY
-459 NLTGARIR
+459 NLTGDRIR
-467 NIQEELAIKHEERRL
+467 KIQEELAVRHEEQRM
-482 AEQAFSYAGGDVE
+482 AEAAFAYSGGDVE
-495 EFGNLSKPGMHAG
+495 ECGVLSKPGFSAG
-508 AVNYSQIREVIGKRR
+508 AVNFSQIKDVIAKRR
-523 NAQAVADALR
+523 NSQAVAEVLR
-533 AEKADEE
+533 AEKAAEE
-540 RILDIEI
+540 QALDAMTEESKKAVTTENAGEKIE
-547 AASDEKATEAEF
+547 E
-559 SAEGDR
+559 EGK

>member
-1 MCEER
+1 
-6 LMSNTASLSFKKK
+6 MSNTATLSFKKK
-19 ATFDDLLD
+19 TALDDLLD

-79 KIWDGINDPIMGVIV
+79 KIWDGVNDPIMGVIV

-108 LWASIPYAVC
+108 LWASIPYAIC
-118 TILMFINFRGMSSVG
+118 TIVMFINFRGMNMTG
-133 KIVFM
+133 KIIFM
-138 YVTYIL
+138 YASYLL

-159 PAVVSPNVDERTKI
+159 PAVVSPNIDERTKI

-193 FGLLVTNDN
+193 LGLIVTNDN
-202 YEFTYTGT
+202 YEATYTGT
-210 AVVIGVIAPIFMVIS
+210 AVIIGVIAPMFMVIS
-225 ALVLKERIEPTNQIP
+225 ALVLKERIEPTNEIP

-251 NKPFL
+251 NKPFM
-256 ILICSNLLTFFRNLV
+256 ILICANLLTFFRNLV
-271 SAAIMYVVAYIY
+271 SAAIMYVVCYIY

-303 MLFAPKLK
+303 MLLAPKLK

-317 QLFIIATI
+317 QLFILATI
-325 WHSVCLVGVYFVG
+325 WHSVCLVGVFFVG
-338 MTVPWYLIAIL
+338 MTVPWYVIAVL
-349 MFFTMLPVGV
+349 MFFTMLPVGL

-422 EGHVPV
+422 EGHEPV
-428 QSEYTKGGLFAIYTI
+428 QSSYTQWGLFAIYTI

-454 PMLFY
+454 PMIFY
-459 NLTGARIR
+459 NLTGDRIR
-467 NIQEELAIKHEERRL
+467 KIQEELAVRHEEQRM
-482 AEQAFSYAGGDVE
+482 AEAAFAYSGGDVE
-495 EFGNLSKPGMHAG
+495 EFGVLSKPGFSAG
-508 AVNYSQIREVIGKRR
+508 AVNFSQIKDVIAKRR
-523 NAQAVADALR
+523 NSQAVAEVLR
-533 AEKADEE
+533 AEKAAEE
-540 RILDIEI
+540 QALDAMTEESKEAVTAENAGEKIE
-547 AASDEKATEAEF
+547 E
-559 SAEGDR
+559 EGK

>member
-1 MCEER
+1 
-6 LMSNTASLSFKKK
+6 MSNTATLSFKKK
-19 ATFDDLLD
+19 TALDDLLD

-64 MNIPLTYVGTMFLIA
+64 MNIELTYVGTMFLIA
-79 KIWDGINDPIMGVIV
+79 KIWDGVNDPIMGVIV

-108 LWASIPYAVC
+108 LWASIPYAIC
-118 TILMFINFRGMSSVG
+118 TIVMFINFRGMNMTG
-133 KIVFM
+133 KIIFM
-138 YVTYIL
+138 YASYLL

-159 PAVVSPNVDERTKI
+159 PAVVSPNIDERTKI

-193 FGLLVTNDN
+193 LGLIVTNDN
-202 YEFTYTGT
+202 YEATYTGT
-210 AVVIGVIAPIFMVIS
+210 AVIIGVIAPIFMVIS
-225 ALVLKERIEPTNQIP
+225 ALVLKERIEPTNEIP

-251 NKPFL
+251 NKPFM
-256 ILICSNLLTFFRNLV
+256 ILICANLLTFFRNLV
-271 SAAIMYVVAYIY
+271 SAAIMYVVCYIY
-283 GKGSLQIAF
+283 GNGSLQIAF

-303 MLFAPKLK
+303 MLLAPKLK

-317 QLFIIATI
+317 QLFILATI
-325 WHSVCLVGVYFVG
+325 WHSVCLVGVFFVG
-338 MTVPWYLIAIL
+338 MTVPWYVIAVL
-349 MFFTMLPVGV
+349 MFFTMLPVGL

-422 EGHVPV
+422 EGHEPV
-428 QSEYTKGGLFAIYTI
+428 QSSYTQWGLFAIYTI

-448 NLVSIV
+448 NLVSIA
-454 PMLFY
+454 PMIFY
-459 NLTGARIR
+459 NLTGDRIR
-467 NIQEELAIKHEERRL
+467 KIQEELAVRHEELRM
-482 AEQAFSYAGGDVE
+482 AEAAFSYSGGDVE
-495 EFGNLSKPGMHAG
+495 EFGVLSKPGFSAG
-508 AVNYSQIREVIGKRR
+508 AVNFSQIKDVIQRRR
-523 NAQAVADALR
+523 NSQAVAEVLR
-533 AEKADEE
+533 AEKAAEE
-540 RILDIEI
+540 QALDAMTEESKKAVTAENAGEKIE
-547 AASDEKATEAEF
+547 E
-559 SAEGDR
+559 EGK

>member
-1 MCEER
+1 
-6 LMSNTASLSFKKK
+6 MSNTATLSFKKK
-19 ATFDDLLD
+19 TALDDLLD

-64 MNIPLTYVGTMFLIA
+64 MNIELTYVGTMFLIA
-79 KIWDGINDPIMGVIV
+79 KIWDGVNDPIMGVIV

-108 LWASIPYAVC
+108 LWASIPYAIC
-118 TILMFINFRGMSSVG
+118 TIVMFINFRGMNMTG
-133 KIVFM
+133 KIIFM
-138 YVTYIL
+138 YASYLL

-159 PAVVSPNVDERTKI
+159 PAVVSPNIDERTKI

-193 FGLLVTNDN
+193 LGLIVTNDN
-202 YEFTYTGT
+202 YEATYTGT
-210 AVVIGVIAPIFMVIS
+210 AVIIGVIAPIFMVIS
-225 ALVLKERIEPTNQIP
+225 ALVLKERIEPTNEIP

-251 NKPFL
+251 NKPFM
-256 ILICSNLLTFFRNLV
+256 ILICANLLTFFRNLV
-271 SAAIMYVVAYIY
+271 SAAIMYVVCYIY
-283 GKGSLQIAF
+283 GNGSLQIAF

-303 MLFAPKLK
+303 MLLAPKLK

-317 QLFIIATI
+317 QLFILATI
-325 WHSVCLVGVYFVG
+325 WHSVCLVGVFFVG
-338 MTVPWYLIAIL
+338 MTVPWYVIAVL
-349 MFFTMLPVGV
+349 MFFTMLPVGL

-422 EGHVPV
+422 EGHEPV
-428 QSEYTKGGLFAIYTI
+428 QSSYTQWGLFAIYTI

-454 PMLFY
+454 PMIFY
-459 NLTGARIR
+459 NLTGDRIR
-467 NIQEELAIKHEERRL
+467 KIQEELAVRHEERRM
-482 AEQAFSYAGGDVE
+482 AEAAFAYSGGDVE
-495 EFGNLSKPGMHAG
+495 EFGVLSKPGFSAG
-508 AVNYSQIREVIGKRR
+508 AVNFSQIKDVIQRRR
-523 NAQAVADALR
+523 NSQAVAEVLR
-533 AEKADEE
+533 AEKAAEE
-540 RILDIEI
+540 QALDAMTEESKKAVTTENAGEKIEG
-547 AASDEKATEAEF
+547 
-559 SAEGDR
+559 EGK

>member
-1 MCEER
+1 M
-6 LMSNTASLSFKKK
+6 
-19 ATFDDLLD
+19 
-27 RKYLGKKDYI
+27 
-37 WFSLTQFACSAITG
+37 
-51 LAQGYLLFFYTSI
+51 
-64 MNIPLTYVGTMFLIA
+64 
-79 KIWDGINDPIMGVIV
+79 
-94 DKTRSKMGKMRPYL
+94 
-108 LWASIPYAVC
+108 
-118 TILMFINFRGMSSVG
+118 
-133 KIVFM
+133 
-138 YVTYIL
+138 
-144 FSTVGTAVEVPLQGL
+144 
-159 PAVVSPNVDERTKI
+159 
-173 ISISRILGSIGE
+173 
-185 QSALVLIS
+185 
-193 FGLLVTNDN
+193 
-202 YEFTYTGT
+202 
-210 AVVIGVIAPIFMVIS
+210 
-225 ALVLKERIEPTNQIP
+225 
-240 KWSEGFKYLFK
+240 
-251 NKPFL
+251 

-283 GKGSLQIAF
+283 GNGSLQIAF

-467 NIQEELAIKHEERRL
+467 NIQEELAIRHEERRL

>member
-1 MCEER
+1 
-6 LMSNTASLSFKKK
+6 MSNTATLSFKKK
-19 ATFDDLLD
+19 TALDDLLD

-64 MNIPLTYVGTMFLIA
+64 MNIPLAYVGTMFLIA
-79 KIWDGINDPIMGVIV
+79 KIWDGVNDPIMGVIV

-108 LWASIPYAVC
+108 LWASIPYAIC
-118 TILMFINFRGMSSVG
+118 TIVMFINFRGMNITG
-133 KIVFM
+133 KIIFM
-138 YVTYIL
+138 YASYLL

-159 PAVVSPNVDERTKI
+159 PAVVSPNIDERTKI

-193 FGLLVTNDN
+193 LGLIVTNDN
-202 YEFTYTGT
+202 YEATYTGT
-210 AVVIGVIAPIFMVIS
+210 AVIIGVIAPIFMVIS
-225 ALVLKERIEPTNQIP
+225 ALVLKERIEPTNEIP

-251 NKPFL
+251 NKPFM
-256 ILICSNLLTFFRNLV
+256 ILICANLLTFFRNLV
-271 SAAIMYVVAYIY
+271 SAAIMYVVCYIY
-283 GKGSLQIAF
+283 GNGSLQIAF

-303 MLFAPKLK
+303 MLLAPKLK

-317 QLFIIATI
+317 QLFILATI
-325 WHSVCLVGVYFVG
+325 WHSVCLVGVFFVG
-338 MTVPWYLIAIL
+338 MTVPWYVIAVL
-349 MFFTMLPVGV
+349 MFFTMLPVGL

-422 EGHVPV
+422 EGHEPV
-428 QSEYTKGGLFAIYTI
+428 QSSYTQWGLFAIYTI

-454 PMLFY
+454 PMIFY
-459 NLTGARIR
+459 NLTGDRIR
-467 NIQEELAIKHEERRL
+467 KIQEELAVRHEERRM
-482 AEQAFSYAGGDVE
+482 AEAAFAYSGGDVE
-495 EFGNLSKPGMHAG
+495 EFGVLSKPGFSAG
-508 AVNYSQIREVIGKRR
+508 AVNFSQIKDVIARRR
-523 NAQAVADALR
+523 NSQAVAEVLR
-533 AEKADEE
+533 AEKAAEE
-540 RILDIEI
+540 QALDAMTEESKKAVTTENAGEKIE
-547 AASDEKATEAEF
+547 E
-559 SAEGDR
+559 EGK

>member
-1 MCEER
+1 
-6 LMSNTASLSFKKK
+6 MSNTATLSFKKK
-19 ATFDDLLD
+19 TALDDLLD

-64 MNIPLTYVGTMFLIA
+64 MNIPLAYVGTMFLIA
-79 KIWDGINDPIMGVIV
+79 KIWDGVNDPIMGVIV

-108 LWASIPYAVC
+108 LWASIPYAIC
-118 TILMFINFRGMSSVG
+118 TIVMFINFRGMNMTG
-133 KIVFM
+133 KIIFM
-138 YVTYIL
+138 YASYLL

-159 PAVVSPNVDERTKI
+159 PAVVSPNIDERTKI

-193 FGLLVTNDN
+193 LGLIVTNDN
-202 YEFTYTGT
+202 YEATYTGT
-210 AVVIGVIAPIFMVIS
+210 AVIIGVIAPIFMVIS
-225 ALVLKERIEPTNQIP
+225 ALVLKERIEPTNEIP

-251 NKPFL
+251 NKPFM
-256 ILICSNLLTFFRNLV
+256 ILICANLLTFFRNLV
-271 SAAIMYVVAYIY
+271 SAAIMYVVCYIY

-303 MLFAPKLK
+303 MLLAPKLK

-317 QLFIIATI
+317 QLFILATI
-325 WHSVCLVGVYFVG
+325 WHSVCLVGVFFVG
-338 MTVPWYLIAIL
+338 MTVPWYVIAVL
-349 MFFTMLPVGV
+349 MFFTMLPVGL

-422 EGHVPV
+422 EGHEPV
-428 QSEYTKGGLFAIYTI
+428 QSSYTQWGLFAIYTI

-454 PMLFY
+454 PMIFY
-459 NLTGARIR
+459 NLTGDRIR
-467 NIQEELAIKHEERRL
+467 KIQEELAVRHEEQRM
-482 AEQAFSYAGGDVE
+482 AEAAFAYSGGDVE
-495 EFGNLSKPGMHAG
+495 EFGVLSKPGFSAG
-508 AVNYSQIREVIGKRR
+508 AVNFSQIKDVIQRRR
-523 NAQAVADALR
+523 NSQAVAEVLR
-533 AEKADEE
+533 AEKAAEE
-540 RILDIEI
+540 QALDVMTEESKEAVTAENAGEKIE
-547 AASDEKATEAEF
+547 E
-559 SAEGDR
+559 EGK

>member
-1 MCEER
+1 
-6 LMSNTASLSFKKK
+6 MSNTGMLSLKKK
-19 ATFDDLLD
+19 AAYDDLLD

-79 KIWDGINDPIMGVIV
+79 KIWDGVNDPIMGVIV

-108 LWASIPYAVC
+108 LWASIPYAIC
-118 TILMFINFRGMSSVG
+118 TIVMFINFRTFSMTG

-138 YVTYIL
+138 YVSYIL

-159 PAVVSPNVDERTKI
+159 PAVVSPNIDERTKI

-193 FGLLVTNDN
+193 LGLIVTHDN
-202 YEFTYTGT
+202 YEATYTGT
-210 AVVIGVIAPIFMVIS
+210 AVIIGVIAPIFMVIS
-225 ALVLKERIEPTNQIP
+225 ALVLKERIEPTNEIP

-256 ILICSNLLTFFRNLV
+256 FLICANLLTFFRNLV
-271 SAAIMYVVAYIY
+271 SAAIMYVVCYIY
-283 GKGSLQIAF
+283 GNGSLQIAF

-325 WHSVCLVGVYFVG
+325 WHSVCLTGVYFVG
-338 MTVPWYLIAIL
+338 MNVPWYLIAVL

-422 EGHVPV
+422 EGHNPV
-428 QSEYTKGGLFAIYTI
+428 QSTYTKGGLFAIYTI

-467 NIQEELAIKHEERRL
+467 NIQEELAVRHEAKRQQEA
-482 AEQAFSYAGGDVE
+482 AESYSGGDVE
-495 EFGNLSKPGMHAG
+495 DFGNLLKPGLHAG
-508 AVNYSQIREVIGKRR
+508 AVNYSQIMDVIGRRR
-523 NAQAVADALR
+523 NAQAVADTMR
-533 AEKADEE
+533 AEKAAREQ
-540 RILDIEI
+540 L
-547 AASDEKATEAEF
+547 AAAEVAVA
-559 SAEGDR
+559 AEGAEDIQAKSAPEDE

>member
-1 MCEER
+1 
-6 LMSNTASLSFKKK
+6 MSNTATLSFKKK
-19 ATFDDLLD
+19 TALDDLLD

-64 MNIPLTYVGTMFLIA
+64 MNIPLAYVGTMFLIA
-79 KIWDGINDPIMGVIV
+79 KIWDGVNDPIMGVIV

-108 LWASIPYAVC
+108 LWASIPYAIC
-118 TILMFINFRGMSSVG
+118 TIVMFINFRGMNITG
-133 KIVFM
+133 KIIFM
-138 YVTYIL
+138 YASYLL

-159 PAVVSPNVDERTKI
+159 PAVVSPNIDERTKI

-193 FGLLVTNDN
+193 LGLIVTNDN
-202 YEFTYTGT
+202 YEATYTGT
-210 AVVIGVIAPIFMVIS
+210 AVIIGVIAPIFMVIS
-225 ALVLKERIEPTNQIP
+225 ALVLKERIEPTNEIP

-251 NKPFL
+251 NKPFM
-256 ILICSNLLTFFRNLV
+256 ILICANLLTFFRNLV
-271 SAAIMYVVAYIY
+271 SAAIMYVVCYIY
-283 GKGSLQIAF
+283 GNGSLQIAF
-292 ALPGAIASMIG
+292 ALPGAIASMLG
-303 MLFAPKLK
+303 MLLAPKLK

-317 QLFIIATI
+317 QLFILATI
-325 WHSVCLVGVYFVG
+325 WHSVCLVGVFFVG
-338 MTVPWYLIAIL
+338 MTVPWYVIAVL
-349 MFFTMLPVGV
+349 MFFTMLPVGL

-422 EGHVPV
+422 EGHEPV
-428 QSEYTKGGLFAIYTI
+428 QSSYTQWGLFAIYTI

-454 PMLFY
+454 PMIFY
-459 NLTGARIR
+459 NLTGDRIR
-467 NIQEELAIKHEERRL
+467 KIQEELAVRHEEQRM
-482 AEQAFSYAGGDVE
+482 AEAAFAYSGGDVE
-495 EFGNLSKPGMHAG
+495 EFGVLSKPGFSAG
-508 AVNYSQIREVIGKRR
+508 AVNFSQIKDVIAKRR
-523 NAQAVADALR
+523 NSQAVAEVLR
-533 AEKADEE
+533 AEKAAEE
-540 RILDIEI
+540 QALDAMTEESKKAVTAENAGEKIEG
-547 AASDEKATEAEF
+547 
-559 SAEGDR
+559 EGK